1 MKKPISTHF
10 KAVYSFFSTKIFRKK
25 TKNVAKNEANR
36 AEMTEIDAV
45 APPRDRAVL
54 MVCIGIAFCFWLLNK
69 FSMTFQAEEIFHIE
83 YRLPRGRAPSYA
95 LPDFVKA
102 NVELRGWDL
111 LFRRTRNITL
121 DIPND
126 SQSVISSN
134 QIRAAIAQT
143 LGSDPKIGW
152 ISFDQISVKLE
163 AEARK
168 SLRVVVRDSI
178 RFAKGFQLVDS
189 IRVEPEFVV
198 VRGPESLIDKL
209 EFIKTD
215 VLLFEDLNENTTRT
229 IAISDNPILNFDV
242 SEVKAF
248 LEVEQFTEK
257 AMFLPVEIR
266 NTRAKSRVFP
276 NRVKLSCVVGLSKFA
291 KVNPQDFSVSVD
303 SKNVKMN
310 AQNNTLPI
318 FVDKKSPF
326 ARNVKCEPNSVE
338 FYFEN

>member
-10 KAVYSFFSTKIFRKK
+10 KAVSTFFSTKIFRKK
-25 TKNVAKNEANR
+25 TKNVTNKT
-36 AEMTEIDAV
+36 EMTETNAAV
-45 APPRDRAVL
+45 PPRDRAVL

-69 FSMTFQAEEIFHIE
+69 FSMTFQTEEILRIE
-83 YRLPRGRAPSYA
+83 YRLPRGRSLSYA

-126 SQSVISSN
+126 SQSVISSS
-134 QIRAAIAQT
+134 QIRAAIAQS
-143 LGSDPKIGW
+143 LGSDPKIAW

-266 NTRAKSRVFP
+266 NARAKSRVFP

-318 FVDKKSPF
+318 FVEKKPAF
-326 ARNVKCEPNSVE
+326 VRNVKCEPNSVE